1 VSTKR
6 KSTFVLNE
14 KVIITGLTCEF
25 ATDLMKHS
33 YFASARQRGDVLN
46 HGLRYEMLKAVKLFP
61 RATRLVA
68 YHTEEKTAIGF
79 LYLEE
84 NTDWLYTIEY
94 VFVDQKYRKMGL
106 ATNLINYAL
115 MLARE
120 LGAKKVNLNV
130 ASSSTKAIEL
140 YKKLGFRKIGQTFLV
155 QGYLLGSA
163 PLRLVKRTIMGQG
176 CLTKLALK
184 RKGLL
189 FELETN
195 SRKNRETLFGIY
207 QRSMNQ
213 EWINFFEITPCN
225 LINGSRHVWQP
236 PFFRDALINELENSF
251 ALIFNLPFSSKATVE
266 LYGSSDSGVL
276 SVLEDLLKIL
286 AKRGISFTQIA
297 LFNPINNAFSSLL
310 EEKGMMTYEFVA
322 MGQTL

>member
-6 KSTFVLNE
+6 KSTFVLNN
-14 KVIITGLTCEF
+14 KVTITELTREF
-25 ATDLMKHS
+25 ATDLMKDS
-33 YFASARQRGDVLN
+33 YFASAQQRGDVLN
-46 HGLRYEMLKAVKLFP
+46 HGFRYEMLKAVKFFP

-68 YHTEEKTAIGF
+68 YHTAEKTAIGF

-106 ATNLINYAL
+106 ATKLINYAV

-130 ASSSTKAIEL
+130 ASSSIKAIEL
-140 YKKLGFRKIGQTFLV
+140 YKKLGFRKIGQTLLV
-155 QGYLLGSA
+155 QGYLSGSA
-163 PLRLVKRTIMGQG
+163 SSRFVKRTIMGQG
-176 CLTKLALK
+176 CSTRLALK
-184 RKGLL
+184 RKGRL

-195 SRKNRETLFGIY
+195 SRKNRDILFGIY

-213 EWINFFEITPCN
+213 EWMNFFEITPCN

-236 PFFRDALINELENSF
+236 PFFKDVLINDLANSF

-266 LYGSSDSGVL
+266 LYGSSDSVL

-297 LFNPINNAFSSLL
+297 LFNPINNAFSSLF
-310 EEKGMMTYEFVA
+310 EEKEMMTFEFVA